1 MSSSAPDHKSIY
13 NEAALNYER
22 LVNREDYQGNILK
35 AIQGVLPLQGIDVVE
50 LGAGTGRVTRLLA
63 PLVNSIAAFD
73 SSAHMLQIAADS
85 LAADGRHNWR
95 TGVADNRALPVDDA
109 SADLC
114 ISGWSIC
121 YLVDWN
127 RQAWKADVEQALAEM
142 ERMLKPGGTT
152 ILIETQGTGFTTPH
166 APDHLVEYYQ
176 YLAERGFQSSWFR
189 TDYRFNNEQEAVESS
204 VFFFGEGMAQK
215 IEGVI
220 LPECTGLW
228 WKRKTD

>member
-1 MSSSAPDHKSIY
+1 MSTSTPDHKSIY

-22 LVNREDYQGNILK
+22 LVSREDHQGNILK

-85 LAADGRHNWR
+85 LAAAGRHNWR
-95 TGVADNRALPVDDA
+95 TGVADHRALPVDNA
-109 SADLC
+109 SVDLC

-142 ERMLKPGGTT
+142 ERVLKPGGTT
-152 ILIETQGTGFTTPH
+152 ILIETQGTGFTSPH

-176 YLAERGFQSSWFR
+176 YLTERGFQSKWFR

-204 VFFFGEGMAQK
+204 VFFFGEEVAQK
-215 IEGVI
+215 IKGMI

-228 WKRKTD
+228 WKRKTG

>member
-1 MSSSAPDHKSIY
+1 MSPSAPDHKSIY

-22 LVNREDYQGNILK
+22 LVSREDYQGNLLK
-35 AIQGVLPLQGIDVVE
+35 AIQAVLPLQGITVVE

-63 PLVNSIAAFD
+63 PLVGSIAAFD
-73 SSAHMLQIAADS
+73 TSAHMLQIAADS
-85 LAADGRHNWR
+85 LMAGGWHNWR
-95 TGVADNRALPVDDA
+95 TGVADHRALPVEDV

-127 RQAWKADVEQALAEM
+127 RQAWKADVEKALAEM
-142 ERMLKPGGTT
+142 ERVLKTGGMT

-166 APDHLVEYYQ
+166 APDHLVEY
-176 YLAERGFQSSWFR
+176 LRFLEEHGFQSSWFR
-189 TDYRFNNEQEAVESS
+189 TDYRFKDPREARESS
-204 VFFFGEGMAQK
+204 TFFFGEEMAQK

-228 WKRKTD
+228 WKRK